1 MRKYLPLLLL
11 TGCVVTNNPQPA
23 DTELDESKRDWVEVY
38 RNEMRIAIENE
49 DEAAYHFY
57 FQEYM
62 RLRIKQYKEAQ
73 KNKP

>member
-1 MRKYLPLLLL
+1 VLKYFVLLLM
-11 TGCVVTNNPQPA
+11 TGCVVADTPQPS
-23 DTELDESKRDWVEVY
+23 DTAFDENKRDWIEVY
-38 RNEMRIAIENE
+38 KNEMRIAIDNE

-62 RLRIKQYKEAQ
+62 RLRIKEYKESK